1 MDITGK
7 NDAVFRGAEIVVA
20 LEHADTV
27 AGRLAALG
35 IQVAERQDSE
45 PLGLAR
51 LCLDQDGVKD
61 AADQVVDALPSGDR
75 TGLPES
81 ERELDRLL
89 WGLRRLFAAEYAGWA
104 PTLGKNRLVGSVEG
118 GGRISH
124 GGDKDPQV
132 AEPPT
137 TTQEDRGSAGLGT
150 TVGVLD
156 TAVANEAPLAGGWVG
171 GADDVLLGKP
181 HFARVAGH
189 GTFVTG
195 LIRGHAPGCVVRV
208 RKVLDQDTGVADA
221 WTVAQRIVELGSAGL
236 DVLNL
241 SLLCFTEDDEP
252 PLVLATAIDRL
263 DPHIVVVAAAGN
275 HGDYGT
281 YPDSPDRRRPAWPA
295 ALDDV
300 IAVGAAHRDGSPTPI
315 TPRNAPWIDVCAPG
329 MDVLSTYLSGSVT
342 VTKSDGTAGKETFSG
357 WARWTGS
364 SFAAALVSGAIAART
379 VPGRV
384 PARQAW
390 ECLRETAEPRDGEP
404 PFLRLMA
411 L

>member
-1 MDITGK
+1 
-7 NDAVFRGAEIVVA
+7 
-20 LEHADTV
+20 
-27 AGRLAALG
+27 
-35 IQVAERQDSE
+35 
-45 PLGLAR
+45 
-51 LCLDQDGVKD
+51 
-61 AADQVVDALPSGDR
+61 
-75 TGLPES
+75 
-81 ERELDRLL
+81 
-89 WGLRRLFAAEYAGWA
+89 
-104 PTLGKNRLVGSVEG
+104 VEG

-124 GGDKDPQV
+124 GGDKDPQKAV
-132 AEPPT
+132 PLT
-137 TTQEDRGSAGLGT
+137 TSQVDRGSAGLLT
-150 TVGVLD
+150 TVGVAD
-156 TAVANEAPLAGGWVG
+156 TGVANEPPLAGGWVG
-171 GADDVLLGKP
+171 LPGDLLP
-181 HFARVAGH
+181 ARPQYAAVAGH

-208 RKVLDQDTGVADA
+208 RQVLDPDTGEADA

-241 SLLCFTEDDEP
+241 SLVCFTEDGQP

-263 DPHIVVVAAAGN
+263 DPDIVVVAAAGN
-275 HGDYGT
+275 HGDFGEDE
-281 YPDSPDRRRPAWPA
+281 DSPDRRRPAWPA

-300 IAVGAAHRDGSPTPI
+300 IAVGAAHRDGFPTPI

-329 MDVLSTYLSGSVT
+329 IDVLSTYLTGSVT
-342 VTKSDGTAGKETFSG
+342 VTDSGGSAVKEKFTG

-364 SFAAALVSGAIAART
+364 SFAAALVSGAIAAGT

-390 ECLRETAEPRDGEP
+390 EDLLGKAEASKDGGP